1 MPCWTRGCCAA
12 EVAVLT
18 EAEAEAGAV
27 GAQVGAAAAAGLAVV
42 LLLIPL
48 NRWLALKIQ
57 STSNALMAAK
67 DCRLKR
73 MGELL
78 SGIRQIKTAAWEP
91 AFAERVRVRCPF
103 CNLAFAPPN
112 ATVEF

>member
-1 MPCWTRGCCAA
+1 M
-12 EVAVLT
+12 
-18 EAEAEAGAV
+18 
-27 GAQVGAAAAAGLAVV
+27 V

-91 AFAERVRVRCPF
+91 AFAKRVCVLRPVWALHDISPKQHAPGWRLESRVSYG
-103 CNLAFAPPN
+103 NKL
-112 ATVEF
+112 